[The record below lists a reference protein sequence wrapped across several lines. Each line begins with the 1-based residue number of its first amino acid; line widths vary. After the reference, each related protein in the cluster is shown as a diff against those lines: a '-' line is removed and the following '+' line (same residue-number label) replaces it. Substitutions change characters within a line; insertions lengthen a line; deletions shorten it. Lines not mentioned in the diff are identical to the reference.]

1 MAKRKTKPPVKKAG
15 AKRKAIAAPREPETP
30 EARTLGEVAQARE
43 LFWQNVMREMLTS
56 LAMASA
62 MRPPPAAKNG
72 EDESDMLD
80 GRLAVITAQG
90 QRIPIAAVIPLLACS
105 ISSTQRDRL
114 LSTDLQCS
122 VYQIA
127 TPAGEVYTLPLH
139 EIRGFHAL
147 SEELM
152 QQLEQ
157 AAVEQSPGESK
168 GLPFGFEAFTSVAR
182 SRQRA
187 EAEQRAQVS
196 PASFPTNEPRP
207 SGSGSSAFIVRSA
220 RPSGRG
226 S

>member
-1 MAKRKTKPPVKKAG
+1 MAKRKAKATAKKAG
-15 AKRKAIAAPREPETP
+15 TKRKVIAAPRETDAS
-30 EARTLGEVAQARE
+30 EAHTLADVAQARE
-43 LFWQNVMREMLTS
+43 IFWQNVMREMLTS

-62 MRPPPAAKNG
+62 MRPAPAETTAETPAASSG
-72 EDESDMLD
+72 EDDGDMLD

-105 ISSTQRDRL
+105 VGTSQRDRL

-147 SEELM
+147 SEDLM

-157 AAVEQSPGESK
+157 AAVDQGTREKPSM
-168 GLPFGFEAFTSVAR
+168 PFGFEAFTSVVR
-182 SRQRA
+182 SRQRT
-187 EAEQRAQVS
+187 EAEQRA
-196 PASFPTNEPRP
+196 
-207 SGSGSSAFIVRSA
+207 GGG
-220 RPSGRG
+220 PSGRE
-226 S
+226 

>member
-1 MAKRKTKPPVKKAG
+1 MAKRKAKAPAKKAG
-15 AKRKAIAAPREPETP
+15 AKRKAIVAPREPDAP
-30 EARTLGEVAQARE
+30 EARTLADVAQARE
-43 LFWQNVMREMLTS
+43 IFWQNVMREMLTS
-56 LAMASA
+56 LAMESA
-62 MRPPPAAKNG
+62 MRPAPSERENPANG
-72 EDESDMLD
+72 DDGGDMLD

-105 ISSTQRDRL
+105 ISSSQRDRL

-157 AAVEQSPGESK
+157 AAVDQGTREKPAM
-168 GLPFGFEAFTSVAR
+168 PFGFEAFTSVAR

-187 EAEQRAQVS
+187 EAEQRAQGQL
-196 PASFPTNEPRP
+196 P
-207 SGSGSSAFIVRSA
+207 SV
-220 RPSGRG
+220 PQGRG
-226 S
+226 SLGAGSRRE

>member
-1 MAKRKTKPPVKKAG
+1 MAKRKAKATAKKAG
-15 AKRKAIAAPREPETP
+15 TKRKAIAAPRETHAS
-30 EARTLGEVAQARE
+30 EARTLADVAQARE
-43 LFWQNVMREMLTS
+43 IFWQNVMREMLTS

-62 MRPPPAAKNG
+62 MRPAPAETPTASNG
-72 EDESDMLD
+72 EDDSDMLD

-105 ISSTQRDRL
+105 VGTSQRDRL

-147 SEELM
+147 SEDLM

-157 AAVEQSPGESK
+157 AAVDQGTREKPSM
-168 GLPFGFEAFTSVAR
+168 PFGFEAFTSVVR
-182 SRQRA
+182 SRQST
-187 EAEQRAQVS
+187 EAEQRAATVRERFLS
-196 PASFPTNEPRP
+196 NEPDGGP
-207 SGSGSSAFIVRSA
+207 LGEGSPRE
-220 RPSGRG
+220 
-226 S
+226 

>member
-1 MAKRKTKPPVKKAG
+1 MAKRKSKGTAG
-15 AKRKAIAAPREPETP
+15 KTAAKRRAAVAARDPDVP
-30 EARTLGEVAQARE
+30 EARTLADVAQARE
-43 LFWQNVMREMLTS
+43 IFWQNVMREMLTS
-56 LAMASA
+56 LAMESA
-62 MRPPPAAKNG
+62 LRPATSERENPTNDDG
-72 EDESDMLD
+72 SNMLD

-105 ISSTQRDRL
+105 ISSSQRDRL

-147 SEELM
+147 SEDLM

-157 AAVEQSPGESK
+157 AAVDQGTHEKPSM
-168 GLPFGFEAFTSVAR
+168 PFGFEAFTSVAR

-187 EAEQRAQVS
+187 EAEQ
-196 PASFPTNEPRP
+196 
-207 SGSGSSAFIVRSA
+207 
-220 RPSGRG
+220 
-226 S
+226 

>member
-1 MAKRKTKPPVKKAG
+1 MAKRKSKAPAKKTG
-15 AKRKAIAAPREPETP
+15 TKRKAIVAPREPDAP
-30 EARTLGEVAQARE
+30 EARTLADVAQARE

-56 LAMASA
+56 LAMMSA
-62 MRPPPAAKNG
+62 NRPVPSEKDQSDNG
-72 EDESDMLD
+72 DDGDMLD

-105 ISSTQRDRL
+105 IGSSQRDRL

-157 AAVEQSPGESK
+157 AAVDHGTGEK
-168 GLPFGFEAFTSVAR
+168 PAMPFGFEAFTSVSR
-182 SRQRA
+182 SRQHA
-187 EAEQRAQVS
+187 EAEQRAQGS
-196 PASFPTNEPRP
+196 PASFPTNEPQP
-207 SGSGSSAFIVRSA
+207 
-220 RPSGRG
+220 
-226 S
+226 

>member
-1 MAKRKTKPPVKKAG
+1 MAKRKAKATVKKAG
-15 AKRKAIAAPREPETP
+15 TKRKAIAAPRETDAP
-30 EARTLGEVAQARE
+30 EARTLADVAQARE

-62 MRPPPAAKNG
+62 MRPAPSHTPTAPDG
-72 EDESDMLD
+72 EDEGDMLD

-105 ISSTQRDRL
+105 IGSSQRDRL

-147 SEELM
+147 SEDLM

-157 AAVEQSPGESK
+157 AAVDQGTGDKPAM
-168 GLPFGFEAFTSVAR
+168 PFGFEAFTSVAR

-187 EAEQRAQVS
+187 EAEQRAS
-196 PASFPTNEPRP
+196 RSNEPRP
-207 SGSGSSAFIVRSA
+207 
-220 RPSGRG
+220 
-226 S
+226 